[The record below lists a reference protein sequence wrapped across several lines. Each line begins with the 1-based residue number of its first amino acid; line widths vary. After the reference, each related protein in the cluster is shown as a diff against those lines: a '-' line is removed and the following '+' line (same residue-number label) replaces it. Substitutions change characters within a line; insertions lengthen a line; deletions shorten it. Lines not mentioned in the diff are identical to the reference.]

1 MSLDQNTIAEAVR
14 NAGTVAVD
22 IETYGQG
29 KNGGL
34 DPWRGNIRVVTL
46 AVPGRPPW
54 LLDLKQ
60 TGGLSPALLTAI
72 SGATFVAHNAKFDLL
87 WLAIKFGIRP
97 KRIFCTMTASR
108 LLTAGT
114 NERNGLDSVL
124 LRHLKVE
131 PERDQSRSDWGG
143 LFLTEEQRDYAL
155 GDVGH
160 LHDLRQVLEKEIAG
174 AGLAKVCRLEMDL
187 IPVVLCMEEAGI
199 DVDADQL
206 GRLRDEAVSNAQEAR
221 GRLSD
226 VLKTPSLNP
235 NSTKQLVAALSRF
248 GIRVGNTKEP
258 TLANADDGKIIPLI
272 LSFREHEKLVQYA
285 TGLLEAIQ
293 SDGRIHSSFD
303 PTGADTGRFSSKN
316 PNLQS
321 VPRGPMR
328 SCFVAGQGKALVIA
342 DYSQIELRAVAA
354 IAREENMLAAFA
366 RGEDLHRLTAA
377 AILNKSPGDVTKE
390 DRQVAKSANFG
401 LIYGQTADGFAAYAK
416 TKYGVSLTNSQ
427 ATQIRTRFFDSYPG
441 IARWHDEC
449 RCRAH
454 DGTAEVRTMLGRRR
468 LIPSSAV
475 FWDRFTALVNAPV
488 QGGCADV
495 IKAAMVGLGTA
506 LPGCARLVSTVH
518 DELIVEC
525 TADSADRVAKTL
537 RQAMI
542 DAMRGIFPEVKPDA
556 EVITGSNW
564 GAK

>member
-14 NAGTVAVD
+14 NAGTVALD
-22 IETYGQG
+22 IETYGEEKG
-29 KNGGL
+29 GGL

-46 AVPGRPPW
+46 AVPGIPPW

-60 TGGLSPALLTAI
+60 TGGLSQVLLTAI
-72 SGATFVAHNAKFDLL
+72 GRALIVAHNAKFDLL
-87 WLAIKFGIRP
+87 WLAVKFGIRP
-97 KRIFCTMTASR
+97 KRVFCTMTASR

-114 NERNGLDSVL
+114 KERNGLDSVL
-124 LRHLKVE
+124 LRHLKVK
-131 PERDQSRSDWGG
+131 PEKDQSRSDWGG
-143 LFLTEEQRDYAL
+143 LFLTEEQMDYAL

-160 LHDLRQVLEKEIAG
+160 LHELRQVLEKEVA
-174 AGLAKVCRLEMDL
+174 AARLAEVCRLEMDL
-187 IPVVLCMEEAGI
+187 IPVVLSMEEAGI
-199 DVDADQL
+199 AVDADRL
-206 GRLRDEAVSNAQEAR
+206 GRLREEALSNAQEAR
-221 GRLSD
+221 GRLSG
-226 VLKTPSLNP
+226 LLNMPSLNP
-235 NSTKQLVAALSRF
+235 NSTKQLLSALSRF
-248 GIRVGNTKEP
+248 GIKVENTREP
-258 TLANADDGKIIPLI
+258 TLASADDGKIIPLI
-272 LSFREHEKLVQYA
+272 LAFREQEKLVQYA

-303 PTGADTGRFSSKN
+303 PTGTDTGRFSSQN

-328 SCFVAGQGKALVIA
+328 SCFVAAQGMALVIA

-354 IAREENMLAAFA
+354 IACEENMLAAFA

-377 AILNKSPGDVTKE
+377 AILNKSPGEVTKE

-416 TKYGVSLTNSQ
+416 TKYGVTLTIAQ

-441 IARWHDEC
+441 IARWHDDC
-449 RCRAH
+449 RRRAY
-454 DGTAEVRTMLGRRR
+454 DGYPEVRTMLGRRR

-495 IKAAMVGLGTA
+495 IKAAMVGIENTLS
-506 LPGCARLVSTVH
+506 GCARLVSTVH

-525 TADSADRVAKTL
+525 SADSANRVAETL
-537 RQAMI
+537 RQTMN
-542 DAMRGIFPEVKPDA
+542 DAMRGIFPDVEPDA